1 MIQALS
7 PIRRHIVVP
16 ATPDRAF
23 TQLGFQRG
31 HSWIVFVGPL
41 P

>member
-1 MIQALS
+1 MVAW
-7 PIRRHIVVP
+7 RRGG

-23 TQLGFQRG
+23 TRLGFQRG